1 MSAWE
6 LPKAAVI
13 NGTEYAIR
21 SDYRAVLD
29 VLSILEDP
37 ELTDG
42 ERGQF
47 AFTVFYPGFEGMPQ
61 ADYEQAAKYL
71 QWFVGGGDMK
81 GPKRKAKLADWEQD
95 FPLIVNPVNRVLGYE
110 VRDCE
115 YCHWWTFL
123 SAYYEIGDCL
133 FVD

>member
-1 MSAWE
+1 
-6 LPKAAVI
+6 
-13 NGTEYAIR
+13 
-21 SDYRAVLD
+21 
-29 VLSILEDP
+29 
-37 ELTDG
+37 
-42 ERGQF
+42 
-47 AFTVFYPGFEGMPQ
+47 
-61 ADYEQAAKYL
+61 
-71 QWFVGGGDMK
+71 MK